1 MEKQKD
7 YEFTGIEICR
17 NCQGSGTVNPGK
29 EWVDAFLGR
38 FRKSGGQCPVCEG
51 SGRIV
56 KTRNI
61 SIKITPFKE

>member
-17 NCQGSGTVNPGK
+17 NCQGSGTVDSGK
-29 EWVDAFLGR
+29 EWVDVFGR
-38 FRKSGGQCPVCEG
+38 FRNDGRRCPVCEG

-61 SIKITPFKE
+61 SIRITPFKE